1 MDQEDLGGKKDRRTK
16 NSLYR
21 CHPNGKKNKDLL
33 GTFFLSV
40 QVRFIRGIQVQ
51 DLHKNW
57 VSEPQLGT

>member
-1 MDQEDLGGKKDRRTK
+1 MGKKDKRRTE

-21 CHPNGKKNKDLL
+21 CHSNGKKNKDLL

-40 QVRFIRGIQVQ
+40 QVRFIRDIQVQ

-57 VSEPQLGT
+57 ISEPQLGT